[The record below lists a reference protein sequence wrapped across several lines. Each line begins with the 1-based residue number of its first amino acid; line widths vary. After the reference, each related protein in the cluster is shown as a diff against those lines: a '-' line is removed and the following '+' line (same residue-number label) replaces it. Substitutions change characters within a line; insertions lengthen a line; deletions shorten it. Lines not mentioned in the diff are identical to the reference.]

1 MRLAPPLASGFLLGV
16 ALASPLVAQAQAPA
30 PGGVW
35 ALTNARIETVTKGT
49 IEKGTIVIRNGLI
62 EAVGANVT
70 PPGDARVVN
79 LTGRTI
85 YPGFIDL
92 TSSMGLPTPPQP
104 QGFGGGGGGGGGGAA
119 AQNTSG
125 PRYIGLEPGR
135 VVANE
140 ITPPA
145 ADIRAARDAGI
156 TAALVAPSRGAFRG
170 LSALVPMRDDSSAR
184 YVVKA
189 PVAMHM
195 GFQGVAGRYPGTLLG
210 VIAYE
215 RQQLYDAQRHGLLMD
230 RYKAGQR
237 GVARPSYD
245 ANLDALVPVVRGQLP
260 AFFAA
265 SNENEIR
272 RAIDIAKEFDLKLTI
287 VGATEAFRTMDALK
301 GARPLVVSVDFPQPM
316 EVTGWAYRGAV
327 RRELNDSATRDASVR
342 KIIEANAATLNKAG
356 IKFALAPGAL
366 RPNEFI
372 ANVQKAIAAGLP
384 RDVAVEALT
393 IRAAEIAGV
402 GDQLG
407 SIEQGKIADLVVSD
421 GPALAQN
428 ARLRTVFV
436 DGIDYDVIPATGAG
450 RNGQRAAGGGG
461 RGGSGGEM
469 AQVAGTWVLTVNG
482 PQGAV
487 TSTLTLTQSADAL
500 DGQMISEFGN
510 AAINDGRV
518 NGRNVSWQAS
528 FQIGGERTTVNFE
541 AEVDGNR
548 MTGRAR
554 VGEAAAMTFTAEK
567 KP

>member
-16 ALASPLVAQAQAPA
+16 ALVAPRIVQPQAQPSA
-30 PGGVW
+30 GTW
-35 ALTNARIETVTKGT
+35 ALTNVRIETVTKGT
-49 IEKGTIVIRNGLI
+49 IEKGTIVIRDGLI
-62 EAVGANVT
+62 EAVGANVN
-70 PPGDARVVN
+70 PPGDARVVD
-79 LTGRTI
+79 LTGRTV

-104 QGFGGGGGGGGGGAA
+104 QGFGGGGGGGGGGQNAA
-119 AQNTSG
+119 AQTRNV
-125 PRYIGLEPGR
+125 GLEPGR
-135 VVANE
+135 LIATEVA
-140 ITPPA
+140 PAA
-145 ADIRAARDAGI
+145 ADIRAERDAGI

-170 LSALVPMRDDSSAR
+170 MSALIPMRDDSSAR

-237 GVARPSYD
+237 GVPRPSYD
-245 ANLDALVPVVRGQLP
+245 ANLDALVPVVRGQIP

-272 RAIDIAKEFDLKLTI
+272 RAIDIGKEFDLKVTL
-287 VGATEAFRTMDALK
+287 VGATEGFRTLDVLK
-301 GARPLVVSVDFPQPM
+301 GARPLVVSVDFPQAM
-316 EVTGWAYRGAV
+316 EVTGWAYRGAQ
-327 RRELNDSATRDASVR
+327 RRELNDSATRDAAVR
-342 KIIEANAATLNKAG
+342 KVLEGNAAALHKAG
-356 IKFALAPGAL
+356 LKFALAPGAL

-372 ANVQKAIAAGLP
+372 TNVRKAIAAGLP

-407 SIEQGKIADLVVSD
+407 SIEPGKIADLVVSD
-421 GPALAQN
+421 GPALAEN
-428 ARLRTVFV
+428 ARIRMVFV
-436 DGIDYDVIPATGAG
+436 DGIDHDVIPATPA
-450 RNGQRAAGGGG
+450 RNGQRAGGGG
-461 RGGSGGEM
+461 PAGRGGGET
-469 AQVAGTWVLTVNG
+469 AQVAGTWTLTVAG
-482 PQGAV
+482 PQGAM
-487 TSTLTLTQSADAL
+487 TSTLTLTQTGEAL
-500 DGQMISEFGN
+500 DGNMISEFGT
-510 AAINDGRV
+510 AAISDGRV
-518 NGRNVSWQAS
+518 NGRTLTWQAS

-541 AEVDGNR
+541 AEADGNR

-554 VGEAAAMTFTAEK
+554 AGESGTMTFTAEK